1 MLHVS
6 HNTFYLNNV
15 GSLWQ
20 WMGERAKGGKED
32 NTRQSLLLS
41 CCKPLFLF
49 SFIFLKRR
57 MLAIKFRNVRHCC
70 PTTFLVC
77 LPWRVPVQP
86 LSSVCG
92 SPTICQERGFK
103 RFYPVPPLSLLSFF
117 LIYCNRLFSVSFP
130 YSVVWK
136 TCTFMC
142 RG

>member
-1 MLHVS
+1 MFHIS
-6 HNTFYLNNV
+6 HKTFYIDNF

-20 WMGERAKGGKED
+20 RMGERAKGGKED
-32 NTRQSLLLS
+32 NARQSLLLS

-57 MLAIKFRNVRHCC
+57 MLAIKFRNLRHCC
-70 PTTFLVC
+70 PTTCLVC
-77 LPWRVPVQP
+77 LPQRVQP

-92 SPTICQERGFK
+92 SPTLYVTNAVLRDFTLFLHYQ
-103 RFYPVPPLSLLSFF
+103 SLLSFF

-136 TCTFMC
+136 TCTFM
-142 RG
+142 RWG